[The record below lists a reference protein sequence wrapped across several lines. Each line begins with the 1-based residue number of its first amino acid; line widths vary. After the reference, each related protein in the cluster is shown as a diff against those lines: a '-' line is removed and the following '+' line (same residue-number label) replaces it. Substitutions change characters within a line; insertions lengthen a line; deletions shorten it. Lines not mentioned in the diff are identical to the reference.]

1 MAQEHPDDPDMFKVL
16 IDGGT
21 EGFRGQAR
29 VILPTITSCY
39 ECSLELLGQQTAFP
53 ICTIANTPR
62 LPEHCIE
69 WAAVLQWPKEM
80 GQEQKVDGDDPDHIS
95 WLLARAS
102 ARADEFGIEGV
113 TWSLTQGVVK
123 RIIPAIASTNA
134 VIAAACTQEA
144 LKIATSSAPF
154 LNNYMMYTGNAG
166 VYTYTYPYEKREDCP
181 VCGGQTRRVDV
192 QPEWTLADLL
202 AYLVEQEDLGI
213 SSPSLA
219 AGSGR
224 PLYFQRPSPLE
235 PMLRPNLEK
244 RLDQLLARDLD
255 LDLDMG
261 AGAGAGVSVS
271 VTDPKLPIRLDL
283 DLAWSR
289 PASRPARP
297 GAA

>member
-1 MAQEHPDDPDMFKVL
+1 MFKVL

-39 ECSLELLGQQTAFP
+39 ECSLELLGQQTAYP

-69 WAAVLQWPKEM
+69 WAAVLQWPQDM
-80 GQEQKVDGDDPDHIS
+80 GEETKIDGDDPEQIT
-95 WLLARAS
+95 WLYSKALERAQ
-102 ARADEFGIEGV
+102 EFGIDGV

-134 VIAAACTQEA
+134 IIAAACTQEA
-144 LKIATSSAPF
+144 LKFATSSAPY

-166 VYTYTYPYEKREDCP
+166 VYTYTYPYEKRDDCP
-181 VCGGQTRRVDV
+181 VCGGQTRQIDV
-192 QPEWTLADLL
+192 QADWTLSDLL
-202 AYLVEQEDLGI
+202 AYMLEQEDLGLAN
-213 SSPSLA
+213 PSLSSA
-219 AGSGR
+219 SGT

-235 PMLRPNLEK
+235 ATLRPNLDK
-244 RLDQLLARDLD
+244 RLADLLRVDITAPVVEDRS
-255 LDLDMG
+255 
-261 AGAGAGVSVS
+261 ASVS

-283 DLAWSR
+283 ELVW
-289 PASRPARP
+289 PPQ
-297 GAA
+297 